1 MGLTM
6 EVKSEVVV
14 GRFIARLT
22 RNLLCHYY
30 VMYNLS
36 PAAID
41 PLELQKPIF
50 DKYGRGKMPRLRFYS
65 VKASTSGISPSVS
78 LHALHFLFT

>member
-41 PLELQKPIF
+41 PLELQKPSF
-50 DKYGRGKMPRLRFYS
+50 WQVRAGQDAPPTVL
-65 VKASTSGISPSVS
+65 
-78 LHALHFLFT
+78 